1 MPKASIDAILALTR
15 ARVEGLRASA
25 RNLERAA
32 QAAPAPRTFGP
43 GVTGQLVGIVA
54 EVKRR
59 SPSAGAIRKDLDPVA
74 HAQAYAAGGAVAVS
88 VLTEEA
94 HFGGSL
100 RDLERVS
107 AAVNIPTLRKDFIVD
122 ELQLLEARAAG
133 AAVVLLIVRALDDRE
148 LSRLARAARGLGLA
162 TLVEAHDR
170 VELDRALAAEPTALG
185 VNNRDL
191 STYVTDLR
199 VAEELI
205 PFVPAG
211 VLAVAESGIQAR
223 EDVARMA
230 AAGADLVLVGGAVAR
245 ADDPGKAVHNLTGV
259 ARRSR

>member
-1 MPKASIDAILALTR
+1 
-15 ARVEGLRASA
+15 
-25 RNLERAA
+25 
-32 QAAPAPRTFGP
+32 
-43 GVTGQLVGIVA
+43 
-54 EVKRR
+54 
-59 SPSAGAIRKDLDPVA
+59 
-74 HAQAYAAGGAVAVS
+74 
-88 VLTEEA
+88 
-94 HFGGSL
+94 
-100 RDLERVS
+100 
-107 AAVNIPTLRKDFIVD
+107 
-122 ELQLLEARAAG
+122 AG

-211 VLAVAESGIQAR
+211 VLAVAESGIEAR